1 MLNSLP
7 VEISSASERKLRM
20 ADTSLNADSQP
31 KTGPAAEVDS
41 ALLDAELFVKYKA
54 PERAIKRLKT
64 ALERNPRSIPLRE
77 RLREIAASHK
87 HPDEAA
93 RQGLALASLYIER
106 DDFDSAYDRLLEA
119 KQLDPRINVAKGLEA
134 IRRARRPDVQPSPVA
149 QAERELRREYVTLA
163 GDLAAVSLFDAIQVV
178 ENAKLTGALIL
189 SSDAQSGRVLFNDG
203 RIVDAEAA
211 GSKGNLA
218 FRHIVE
224 MTNGSF
230 EFQKSPQLFPVVL
243 QAVSNTNLILDTLQ
257 QLDEAKA

>member
-1 MLNSLP
+1 MVDTL
-7 VEISSASERKLRM
+7 SSTELQA
-20 ADTSLNADSQP
+20 NAAP
-31 KTGPAAEVDS
+31 AEVDS

-87 HPDEAA
+87 HLDEAA

-119 KQLDPRINVAKGLEA
+119 KQLDPRVNVAKGLEA
-134 IRRARRPDVQPSPVA
+134 IRKARRPDLQAVPSP
-149 QAERELRREYVTLA
+149 QRELKRDYVTLA
-163 GDLAAVSLFDAIQVV
+163 GDLASVSLFDAIQVV

-189 SSDAQSGRVLFNDG
+189 SSEAQAGRVLFNEG

-211 GSKGNLA
+211 GAKGTLA

-224 MTNGSF
+224 ITNGSF
-230 EFQKSPQLFPVVL
+230 EFQKSPQLFPVAL

-257 QLDEAKA
+257 QLDESTRT

>member
-1 MLNSLP
+1 MVDTL
-7 VEISSASERKLRM
+7 SS
-20 ADTSLNADSQP
+20 TDSQANAA
-31 KTGPAAEVDS
+31 PAAEVDS

-87 HPDEAA
+87 HLDEAA

-134 IRRARRPDVQPSPVA
+134 IRKARRPDLQQPASA
-149 QAERELRREYVTLA
+149 LAERELKREFVTLA
-163 GDLAAVSLFDAIQVV
+163 GDLGSVSLFDAIQVV
-178 ENAKLTGALIL
+178 ENAKLTGTLIL
-189 SSDAQSGRVLFNDG
+189 SSDAQAGKVFFNEG

-211 GSKGNLA
+211 GAKGTLA

-224 MTNGSF
+224 ITNGSF
-230 EFQKSPQLFPVVL
+230 EFQKSPQLFPIAL

-257 QLDEAKA
+257 QLDEATKA

>member
-1 MLNSLP
+1 MP
-7 VEISSASERKLRM
+7 
-20 ADTSLNADSQP
+20 DTSTTSDSQA
-31 KTGPAAEVDS
+31 KAGPAAEVDS
-41 ALLDAELFVKYKA
+41 ALLDADLFVKYKA

-77 RLREIAASHK
+77 RLREIAAAHK
-87 HPDEAA
+87 HADEAA

-134 IRRARRPDVQPSPVA
+134 IRKARRPDLQQPA
-149 QAERELRREYVTLA
+149 ATFTGRELKRDYVTLA

-189 SSDAQSGRVLFNDG
+189 SSEAQSGRVLFNEG

-230 EFQKSPQLFPVVL
+230 EFQKSPQQFPVAI